1 MSKSTDRVRGI
12 IIKGYSGFYYVW
24 DGQVEWECSLRGKFR
39 VKKQTFLPGDRVAIT
54 LLDPVKYKAVIE
66 EVEMRKNELVRP
78 PVANVDQVVIV
89 LAVTNPEPDY
99 WLLDRL
105 LIMAQDSSVNP
116 VICFNKID
124 LLDPSA
130 TNPVEYYSQTG
141 FPVLTTST
149 KTGIGLAELKSI
161 LASKTSVLAG
171 PSGVGKSSLL
181 NKIEGLRLK
190 TGDLSEKS
198 ARGKHTTRHVELMRL
213 SSGGLLADTPGFSQ
227 SYLPKDL
234 LREKLIKYYPDFLEF
249 HQHCRFNTCLHREE
263 PECAVRVAVETGRLP
278 KERYQRYLNILS
290 EVITEER
297 RY

>member
-1 MSKSTDRVRGI
+1 MSKADRIKGI

-24 DGQVEWECSLRGKFR
+24 DGQVEWECSLRGRFR
-39 VKKQTFLPGDRVAIT
+39 ITKQSFLPGDRVAIT
-54 LLDPVKYKAVIE
+54 ALDPVKRKAVIE
-66 EVEMRKNELVRP
+66 EVEPRKNELVRP
-78 PVANVDQVVIV
+78 PVSNVDQVIIV
-89 LAVTNPEPDY
+89 LAVVNPEPDY

-105 LIMAQDSSVNP
+105 LIMAQASSVQP

-130 TNPVEYYSQTG
+130 TNPVEYYRRTG
-141 FPVLTTST
+141 FPILTTST
-149 KTGIGLAELKSI
+149 KTGMGLLEFRNM
-161 LASKTSVLAG
+161 LASRISVLAG

-181 NKIEGLRLK
+181 NKVEGLSLK
-190 TGDLSEKS
+190 TGEISEKT

-234 LREKLIKYYPDFLEF
+234 QREDLIKYYPDFLEF
-249 HQHCRFNTCLHREE
+249 HQDCRYNTCLHREE
-263 PECAVRVAVETGRLP
+263 PECAVRAAVETGDLP
-278 KERYQRYLNILS
+278 QVRYQRYLNILD

-297 RY
+297 RF